1 MAINKARRR
10 KAEMTTR
17 HGQLKVDRKAKPQK
31 IFMDDLA
38 IMENLTIVYTMF
50 PPHSKA
56 NCYLLVGF
64 GFTGDYRSSIR
75 AAIRQ
80 RGHVHLYRRYPDVS

>member
-50 PPHSKA
+50 STTFKSK
-56 NCYLLVGF
+56 LLFIGWFRV
-64 GFTGDYRSSIR
+64 
-75 AAIRQ
+75 
-80 RGHVHLYRRYPDVS
+80 YRRLSFIN

>member
-1 MAINKARRR
+1 MAINKAKRR

-38 IMENLTIVYTMF
+38 IMENLTIVYTTMF
-50 PPHSKA
+50 
-56 NCYLLVGF
+56 
-64 GFTGDYRSSIR
+64 FTIFQKQIVIYWNM
-75 AAIRQ
+75 
-80 RGHVHLYRRYPDVS
+80 

>member
-38 IMENLTIVYTMF
+38 IMENLTIVYTTYNVF
-50 PPHSKA
+50 TIFSEA
-56 NCYLLVGF
+56 NCYLLEYVGDHRPS
-64 GFTGDYRSSIR
+64 TGT
-75 AAIRQ
+75 AIRQ
-80 RGHVHLYRRYPDVS
+80 RDHVHLYRRYPDVS